1 MSMNIA
7 AVIIVY
13 NEEIHLGRCL
23 KSIEGL
29 VDEIHIIDSYSVDKT
44 IEIASSF
51 KAKIYQVEWENSY
64 SKKYNWGL
72 DNVKTECDWILRLD
86 ADEICTSELRSEIK
100 TLLGVENQYKFNA
113 VKVPRAIKFLGREL
127 RYGAMQPIYTLRLFR
142 AGLGVCES
150 KLMDEHI
157 VVEDESSIY
166 TDGKIIDENLKGWE
180 DWISK
185 HNTYALKEAID
196 QLQRKN
202 KETANQLATNS
213 NSLDQVR
220 NKRILKNWYE
230 RLPLF
235 IRPMLYFIYR
245 YIVRGGF
252 RDGYSGFSW
261 HFLQGLWYRM
271 LVDIK
276 VYEISRDLKV
286 KNVSLQEY
294 IYERYGLDISF
305 VKSN

>member
-1 MSMNIA
+1 MNTNVA

-13 NEEIHLGRCL
+13 NEEIHLDRCL
-23 KSIEGL
+23 KSIEDL
-29 VDEIHIIDSYSVDKT
+29 VDEIHIIDSNSIDKT
-44 IEIASSF
+44 TEIARYF
-51 KAKIYQVEWENSY
+51 KTKIYQVQWENSY

-72 DNVKTECDWILRLD
+72 DNIKTECDWIFRLD
-86 ADEICTSELRSEIK
+86 AYEVCTPELRSELKAI
-100 TLLGVENQYKFNA
+100 LGAETKHKFNA
-113 VKVPRAIKFLGREL
+113 VKVPRSIKFLGREL

-157 VVEDESSIY
+157 VVKNESSIY
-166 TDGKIIDENLKGWE
+166 TEGKIIDENLKGWG

-185 HNTYALKEAID
+185 HDTYALKEAID
-196 QLQRKN
+196 LLQRKN
-202 KETANQLATNS
+202 KKTTNQLVTNS
-213 NSLDQVR
+213 NGLDQVMK
-220 NKRILKNWYE
+220 KRILKNWYE

-235 IRPMLYFIYR
+235 IRPILYYIYR

-252 RDGYSGFSW
+252 RDGFGGFSW

-286 KNVSLQEY
+286 EDVSLQKY
-294 IYERYGLDISF
+294 IYERDGFDILF
-305 VKSN
+305 KE